1 MEVKIQPMSTAN
13 KEEAKVETSWV
24 LRMIR
29 TTILTF
35 LKWTGLVPFSL
46 CFETKTIDFKMI
58 SWKALFYFM
67 RLIVFTFPFI
77 ILPFIFSVFGFVEE
91 GALATILDSEN
102 STDPFVSSVP
112 AKIVTN
118 IGTYAN
124 LLVYVLPFSFA
135 HFLVRPIENIYRIQS
150 AQHNLT
156 LDLGKSG
163 TIAAV
168 IPLLCFA
175 LFFLGKTVQVTS
187 YLSYWFNTEDLSKYP
202 FFVYTYLCKMLLIDF
217 PLGFLLATHE
227 YFLYQIILTYK
238 VFAARVLQTEEQ
250 TLLLARTRE
259 LTVFMENFQNGYGFF
274 LLVDLTL
281 MLLYWLIHT
290 FRAYFTFQASVIRK
304 SENGMPSCSGALKI
318 PCPLC

>member
-1 MEVKIQPMSTAN
+1 MEVKIQPISTSS
-13 KEEAKVETSWV
+13 KEEAEVETSWV

-29 TTILTF
+29 TMILTF

-58 SWKALFYFM
+58 SWKTLFYFM
-67 RLIVFTFPFI
+67 RLIFFTFPFI
-77 ILPFIFSVFGFVEE
+77 ILPFTFSVFRFVEE
-91 GALATILDSEN
+91 GALATILASEN
-102 STDPFVSSVP
+102 STSDPFASSVP

-118 IGTYAN
+118 IGTHTN
-124 LLVYVLPFSFA
+124 LLVYVLPFIFA

-150 AQHNLT
+150 SQHNLT

-175 LFFLGKTVQVTS
+175 TFFLGKTVQVKS
-187 YLSYWFNTEDLSKYP
+187 YLSYWYNTEDFSKSKYP
-202 FFVYTYLCKMLLIDF
+202 FFFYTYLCKMLLIDF

-238 VFAARVLQTEEQ
+238 VLAVRVLQTEEAN
-250 TLLLARTRE
+250 LLLARTRD

-290 FRAYFTFQASVIRK
+290 FKAYFTFQASVIRK
-304 SENGMPSCSGALKI
+304 SEKKCLIAVGP
-318 PCPLC
+318 

>member
-1 MEVKIQPMSTAN
+1 M
-13 KEEAKVETSWV
+13 
-24 LRMIR
+24 
-29 TTILTF
+29 ILTF

-46 CFETKTIDFKMI
+46 CFETKTINFKII
-58 SWKALFYFM
+58 SWKTLFYFM

-77 ILPFIFSVFGFVEE
+77 ILPFILSVFGFVEE
-91 GALATILDSEN
+91 GALATKLASEN
-102 STDPFVSSVP
+102 STDPFVSSLP
-112 AKIVTN
+112 SAIVTN

-124 LLVYVLPFSFA
+124 LLVYVLPFTFA
-135 HFLVRPIENIYRIQS
+135 HFLVKPIENIYRIQS

-175 LFFLGKTVQVTS
+175 LFLLGKTLQVTS
-187 YLSYWFNTEDLSKYP
+187 YLSYWYNTEDFSKYP
-202 FFVYTYLCKMLLIDF
+202 FFFYCYLCERLLIDF

-238 VFAARVLQTEEQ
+238 VFAARVLQTEEPN
-250 TLLLARTRE
+250 LLLARTRE

-274 LLVDLTL
+274 LLVDLTM
-281 MLLYWLIHT
+281 MLIYWLIHS
-290 FRAYFTFQASVIRK
+290 FRAY
-304 SENGMPSCSGALKI
+304 
-318 PCPLC
+318 

>member
-1 MEVKIQPMSTAN
+1 MEVKIQPISTAS
-13 KEEAKVETSWV
+13 KEEAEVETSWF

-29 TTILTF
+29 TMIITF
-35 LKWTGLVPFSL
+35 LKWTGLVPFSF
-46 CFETKTIDFKMI
+46 CFETKTIGFKMI
-58 SWKALFYFM
+58 SWKTLFYFM

-91 GALATILDSEN
+91 GALLASKN
-102 STDPFVSSVP
+102 STSDSFVSSVP
-112 AKIVTN
+112 SAIVTN

-124 LLVYVLPFSFA
+124 LLVYVLPFIFA
-135 HFLVRPIENIYRIQS
+135 HFLVKPIENIYRIQS

-163 TIAAV
+163 AIAAV

-175 LFFLGKTVQVTS
+175 LFFLGKAVQVTS
-187 YLSYWFNTEDLSKYP
+187 YLSYWYNTEDFSKYP
-202 FFVYTYLCKMLLIDF
+202 FFFYTFLCKKLFIDF

-238 VFAARVLQTEEQ
+238 VFAARILQTEEAN
-250 TLLLARTRE
+250 LLLARTRE

-281 MLLYWLIHT
+281 MLLYWLLHT
-290 FRAYFTFQASVIRK
+290 FKAYFTFQASVIRK
-304 SENGMPSCSGALKI
+304 SENRMPSCSGALTI

>member
-1 MEVKIQPMSTAN
+1 MEVKIQPISIAS
-13 KEEAKVETSWV
+13 KEEAEVETSWF

-29 TTILTF
+29 TMIITF

-46 CFETKTIDFKMI
+46 CFETKTINFKII
-58 SWKALFYFM
+58 SWKTLFYFM

-102 STDPFVSSVP
+102 STDSFVSSVP
-112 AKIVTN
+112 AKIVTY
-118 IGTYAN
+118 IGTLAN
-124 LLVYVLPFSFA
+124 LLVYVLPFTFA
-135 HFLVRPIENIYRIQS
+135 HFLVKPIENIYRIQS

-175 LFFLGKTVQVTS
+175 LFLLGKTVQVTS
-187 YLSYWFNTEDLSKYP
+187 YLSYWYNTEDFSKYP
-202 FFVYTYLCKMLLIDF
+202 FFFYTFLCERLLIDF

-238 VFAARVLQTEEQ
+238 VFAARVLQTEEPH
-250 TLLLARTRE
+250 LLLARTRE

-290 FRAYFTFQASVIRK
+290 FKAYFTFQASVIRK
-304 SENGMPSCSGALKI
+304 SENRMPNCSGALKI
-318 PCPLC
+318 SCPLC